1 MQPAF
6 AADNIEALTMRTVA
20 VKGLFARADYTSVLV
35 SLWMV
40 IASAAAWAQ
49 DYPTRPIRFVTAAV
63 GGGNDFAARIIA
75 HGLTLSLGQQVIVDN
90 RGGAHIPQLTVSK
103 ASPDGYTILVQNNTV
118 WVAPLLEK
126 VAYDHFTELAPIT
139 LTARAPNVL
148 VIHPSLPV
156 NSVKELVTAAKAA
169 PGEINYASGVVG
181 SSNYIAAEL
190 FKAMAGVNL
199 TRIGYKGSGPALI
212 DVMAGQVKVMFAT
225 TTSSLGHVRAGKLK
239 ALAITSA
246 QPSAAAPGL
255 PTIAS
260 SGVPGYAAESIYG
273 VWAPT
278 RTPPAIMNRLNQE
291 IVKVLTAPQTK
302 ERFLATGAEVVASTP
317 QAFAAEIKAESVR
330 LDKVFKSAGVRAN

>member
-1 MQPAF
+1 M
-6 AADNIEALTMRTVA
+6 ILCALLATGA
-20 VKGLFARADYTSVLV
+20 E
-35 SLWMV
+35 
-40 IASAAAWAQ
+40 IAPAQ

-75 HGLTLSLGQQVIVDN
+75 YGLTTSLGQQVIVDN

-103 ASPDGYTILVQNNTV
+103 ATPDGYTILVQNNTV

-126 VAYDHFTELAPIT
+126 VTYDHWTELVPIS
-139 LTARAPNVL
+139 LTARAPNIL
-148 VIHPSLPV
+148 VVHPSLPV
-156 NSVKELVTAAKAA
+156 NSVKELIAAAKAA
-169 PGEINYASGVVG
+169 PGDINYASGVVG

-199 TRIGYKGSGPALI
+199 TRIGYKGSGPALN

-225 TTSSLGHVRAGKLK
+225 TTSSSGHVKAGKLR

-246 QPSAAAPGL
+246 QPSATAPEL
-255 PTIAS
+255 PTIAA

-273 VWAPT
+273 IWAPAKT
-278 RTPPAIMNRLNQE
+278 SPAILSRLHQE

-317 QAFAAEIKAESVR
+317 QVFAAEIKAESMR
-330 LDKVFKSAGVRAN
+330 LDKVFRAAGIRAH